1 MSGAI
6 ISIFKDQIA
15 VQVCDL
21 GQAMVLVIC
30 IVKGISIRVLDR
42 CKIAS
47 CIAQRQGTS
56 GTVRYRGNV
65 VAAVRQGKAARGIA
79 DLRQVVA
86 IIGQA
91 DHIAASFCNA
101 DRMTVT
107 IEQDSSSIVVLHE
120 VSVTGFFHMPGISL
134 VGGKGAVILGVIV
147 NVSAAW
153 QVYIYIAFKDLRT
166 IIIVVAPSVT

>member
-1 MSGAI
+1 MSGVI

-30 IVKGISIRVLDR
+30 IIKGISIRVLDR
-42 CKIAS
+42 CKITS
-47 CIAQRQGTS
+47 CIAQGQGTS
-56 GTVRYRGNV
+56 GAVGYRGNV

-79 DLRQVVA
+79 DLRQVVS
-86 IIGQA
+86 IIREI
-91 DHIAASFCNA
+91 DYIAASFCNA
-101 DRMTVT
+101 DRMAVT
-107 IEQDSSSIVVLHE
+107 IEQDSSSIVIPHE

-147 NVSAAW
+147 NVSAAR
-153 QVYIYIAFKDLRT
+153 QVYIYITFKDLCT
-166 IIIVVAPSVT
+166 IVVVVAPAIS